1 LDELSE
7 ILKDIEKL
15 FDRIRDISLDYYTD
29 LVILEDICKQITA
42 LKIREIVLKTQER
55 NEKENT

>member
-1 LDELSE
+1 MDELNDL
-7 ILKDIEKL
+7 LKDLEKL